1 MSKRK
6 SINRKQ
12 TLKKSSE
19 PTDPT
24 EPTEPFSEYRNS
36 IRDIISTSVKI
47 TRTPGTPGTPGTTL
61 LPDVDNDDDDK
72 FNKNIS
78 SKYKGD
84 GKYIPKFKIINSPAF
99 ASVVFSLEQTQCI
112 YCNYASMNYCDSTI
126 DISTRSQGVF
136 RSIIRKF
143 FTSSSYFLN
152 YYTGMVNKNSVV
164 SFASYFPG
172 DIIAMRIKKG
182 DKYIINGT
190 KQWITGAGDAGAYT
204 VFAYTE
210 KSRGTRG
217 VSCFYVPRNSPGL
230 TVGKKED
237 KLGIRASGTH
247 QVIFEDCE
255 ISAENLIGK
264 ENLGFVYALH
274 TLNASRPYVAAMGVG
289 VAQAALDYSAKYARE
304 REQFGS
310 KIGTFQAV
318 QHLLADMSIMVETG
332 REITMRS
339 ARMSDA
345 GDPNLAKYSAIAKAY
360 TSECAVKCATDAV
373 QIFGGYGYTKE
384 YPVEKLM
391 RDSKILTIFE
401 GTTQIQKNE
410 IAAYV
415 IKETAQKK

>member
-1 MSKRK
+1 MYQPFTEEQLMIRDQVREFTRKEITPVASKYDELNQHPTEL
-6 SINRKQ
+6 INRMRKELGINGL
-12 TLKKSSE
+12 TLPEDIGGMGYGSVEQCLVTEEMSRGCLAIALCFGYTGLGMLPIMKGASKEQQKKWLEPVITGEMGISFCLSE
-19 PTDPT
+19 PGAGSDVPGMT
-24 EPTEPFSEYRNS
+24 
-36 IRDIISTSVKI
+36 
-47 TRTPGTPGTPGTTL
+47 TR
-61 LPDVDNDDDDK
+61 
-72 FNKNIS
+72 
-78 SKYKGD
+78 
-84 GKYIPKFKIINSPAF
+84 A
-99 ASVVFSLEQTQCI
+99 E
-112 YCNYASMNYCDSTI
+112 
-126 DISTRSQGVF
+126 
-136 RSIIRKF
+136 
-143 FTSSSYFLN
+143 
-152 YYTGMVNKNSVV
+152 
-164 SFASYFPG
+164 
-172 DIIAMRIKKG
+172 KKG

-190 KQWITGAGDAGAYT
+190 KQWITGAGDAGAFT

-217 VSCFYVPRNSPGL
+217 VSCLFVPRNSPGL
-230 TVGKKED
+230 TIGKKED

-255 ISAENLIGK
+255 VPVENLIGK
-264 ENLGFVYALH
+264 ENMGFVYALH

-289 VAQAALDYSAKYARE
+289 IAQAALDYSSKYARE

-339 ARMSDA
+339 ARLSDA

-360 TSECAVKCATDAV
+360 TSENAVKCATDAV

>member
-1 MSKRK
+1 MYQPFTEEQLMIRDQVREFTRKEITPVASKYDELNQHPTEL
-6 SINRKQ
+6 INRMRKELGINGL
-12 TLKKSSE
+12 TLPEDIGGMGYGSVEQCLVTEEMSRGCLAIALCFGYTGLGMLPIMKGASKEQQKKWLEPVITGEMGISFCLSE
-19 PTDPT
+19 PGAGSDVPGMT
-24 EPTEPFSEYRNS
+24 
-36 IRDIISTSVKI
+36 
-47 TRTPGTPGTPGTTL
+47 TR
-61 LPDVDNDDDDK
+61 
-72 FNKNIS
+72 
-78 SKYKGD
+78 
-84 GKYIPKFKIINSPAF
+84 A
-99 ASVVFSLEQTQCI
+99 E
-112 YCNYASMNYCDSTI
+112 
-126 DISTRSQGVF
+126 
-136 RSIIRKF
+136 
-143 FTSSSYFLN
+143 
-152 YYTGMVNKNSVV
+152 
-164 SFASYFPG
+164 
-172 DIIAMRIKKG
+172 KKG

-190 KQWITGAGDAGAYT
+190 KQWITGAGDAGAFT

-217 VSCFYVPRNSPGL
+217 VSCLFVPRNSPGL
-230 TVGKKED
+230 TIGKKED

-255 ISAENLIGK
+255 VPVENLIGK
-264 ENLGFVYALH
+264 ENMGFVYALH

-289 VAQAALDYSAKYARE
+289 IAQAALDYSSKYARE

-360 TSECAVKCATDAV
+360 TSENAVKCATDAV

>member
-182 DKYIINGT
+182 DKYIMSDKGFLCATPNVKISTSSRLRNIFVRGEKAFIN
-190 KQWITGAGDAGAYT
+190 
-204 VFAYTE
+204 E
-210 KSRGTRG
+210 
-217 VSCFYVPRNSPGL
+217 VSL
-230 TVGKKED
+230 ID
-237 KLGIRASGTH
+237 
-247 QVIFEDCE
+247 DCE
-255 ISAENLIGK
+255 DDGMVWISSYGAFDKVIVNDGDSIKVNGGIFAFTSAKNTFTLTTEGNIKSFLFSG
-264 ENLGFVYALH
+264 ESVLMRFTGPCELYLH
-274 TLNASRPYVAAMGVG
+274 SQNFKAYQQYLLKKMAKMNHTGINE
-289 VAQAALDYSAKYARE
+289 VAQLSA
-304 REQFGS
+304 
-310 KIGTFQAV
+310 
-318 QHLLADMSIMVETG
+318 
-332 REITMRS
+332 
-339 ARMSDA
+339 
-345 GDPNLAKYSAIAKAY
+345 
-360 TSECAVKCATDAV
+360 
-373 QIFGGYGYTKE
+373 
-384 YPVEKLM
+384 
-391 RDSKILTIFE
+391 
-401 GTTQIQKNE
+401 
-410 IAAYV
+410 
-415 IKETAQKK
+415 

>member
-1 MSKRK
+1 MYQPFTEEQLMIRDQVREFTRK
-6 SINRKQ
+6 EITPVAGKYDELNQHPTELINRMRKELGINGL
-12 TLKKSSE
+12 TLPEDIGGMGYGSVEQCLVTEEMSRGCLAIALCFGYTGLGMLPIMKGASKEQQKKWLEPVITGDMGISFCLSE
-19 PTDPT
+19 PGAGSD
-24 EPTEPFSEYRNS
+24 
-36 IRDIISTSVKI
+36 V
-47 TRTPGTPGTPGTTL
+47 PG
-61 LPDVDNDDDDK
+61 
-72 FNKNIS
+72 
-78 SKYKGD
+78 
-84 GKYIPKFKIINSPAF
+84 
-99 ASVVFSLEQTQCI
+99 
-112 YCNYASMNYCDSTI
+112 M
-126 DISTRSQGVF
+126 STR
-136 RSIIRKF
+136 
-143 FTSSSYFLN
+143 
-152 YYTGMVNKNSVV
+152 
-164 SFASYFPG
+164 AE
-172 DIIAMRIKKG
+172 KKG

-190 KQWITGAGDAGAYT
+190 KQWITGAGDAGAFT

-217 VSCFYVPRNSPGL
+217 VSCLFVPRNSPGL
-230 TVGKKED
+230 TIGKKED

-255 ISAENLIGK
+255 IPVENLIGK
-264 ENLGFVYALH
+264 ENMGFVYALH

-289 VAQAALDYSAKYARE
+289 IAQASLDYSSKYARE